1 MLSDQVKLDFQ
12 RRERIGFDEA
22 VLCEWKSVEQIAYI
36 LQTASETKN
45 PLLLTRLTDIKLAA
59 LPEMQRKNIDYDPV
73 SRTGFFAAELFIP
86 AHAEVSVVSA
96 GSSDIPVAHEAIRT
110 LQYFGIGASE
120 ISDVGVAGLWRLM
133 ERLEG
138 IRASKVIIVAA
149 GMDGAL
155 PSVVGGLVPGTV
167 IAVPTSVGYGASD
180 SGRTAMNACLA
191 SCAAGLAVV
200 NIDNGFGAACV
211 ALRVLRDTK
220 APQYRML
227 FEAAQGVN
235 LSK

>member
-36 LQTASETKN
+36 LQTAIETKN

-73 SRTGFFAAELFIP
+73 SRTGFFAAEPFIP

>member
-36 LQTASETKN
+36 LHVACEAKR
-45 PLLLTRLTDIKLAA
+45 PVLLTRLADTKLAA
-59 LPEMQRKNIDYDPV
+59 LPDAQQKNIDYDPV

-86 AHAEVSVVSA
+86 LRVEVSVVSA

-110 LQYFGIGASE
+110 LQYSGIGASE

-133 ERLEG
+133 ERIDT
-138 IRASKVIIVAA
+138 IRNSKVVIVAA

-155 PSVVGGLVPGTV
+155 PSVVGGLVPGVV

-180 SGRTAMNACLA
+180 GGRTAMHACLS
-191 SCAAGLAVV
+191 SCAAGLTVV
-200 NIDNGFGAACV
+200 NIDNGFGAACA

-220 APQYRML
+220 APQYRKL
-227 FEAAQGVN
+227 LEAAEEAN
-235 LSK
+235 LPK

>member
-36 LQTASETKN
+36 LQTAIETKN

-155 PSVVGGLVPGTV
+155 PSVVGGLVPGSV

>member
-22 VLCEWKSVEQIAYI
+22 VLCEWKSVEQISYI
-36 LQTASETKN
+36 LQTACDAKRA
-45 PLLLTRLTDIKLAA
+45 LLMTRLTDTKLAA
-59 LPEMQRKNIDYDPV
+59 LPETLRRNVDYDPV
-73 SRTGFFAAELFIP
+73 SRTGFFAADLFIP

-110 LQYFGIGASE
+110 LQYFGVGAAE

-133 ERLEG
+133 ERIDS
-138 IRASKVIIVAA
+138 IRASKIVIVAA

-155 PSVVGGLVPGTV
+155 PSVIGGLVPGAV

-180 SGRTAMNACLA
+180 GGRAAMNSCLS
-191 SCAAGLAVV
+191 SCAAGLTVV
-200 NIDNGFGAACV
+200 NIDNGFGAACA
-211 ALRVLRDTK
+211 ALRVLRQTTP
-220 APQYRML
+220 PQYRML
-227 FEAAQGVN
+227 VEAARGTN
-235 LSK
+235 LTK

>member
-73 SRTGFFAAELFIP
+73 SRTGFFAAEPFIP

-133 ERLEG
+133 ERLES

>member
-36 LQTASETKN
+36 LQAADEAKR
-45 PLLLTRLTDIKLAA
+45 PLLLTRLADDKLAA
-59 LPEMQRKNIDYDPV
+59 LPEPQRKNIDYDPV
-73 SRTGFFAAELFIP
+73 SRTGFFAADLFLP
-86 AHAEVSVVSA
+86 ARAEVSVVSA

-110 LQYFGIGASE
+110 LQYFGVGASE

-133 ERLEG
+133 ERLDN
-138 IRASKVIIVAA
+138 IRASKVVIVAA

-155 PSVVGGLVPGTV
+155 PSVIGGLVPGAV

-180 SGRTAMNACLA
+180 GGRAAMNSCLS
-191 SCAAGLAVV
+191 SCAAGLTVV
-200 NIDNGFGAACV
+200 NIDNGFGAACA

-227 FEAAQGVN
+227 FEAAEGVN

>member
-1 MLSDQVKLDFQ
+1 MLSDQIKLDFE

-36 LQTASETKN
+36 VHTAGEAKR
-45 PLLLTRLTDIKLAA
+45 PLLLTRLSDVKFAA
-59 LPEMQRKNIDYDPV
+59 LPEVYRRNIDYDPV
-73 SRTGFFAAELFIP
+73 SRTGFFAAELFVP

-96 GSSDIPVAHEAIRT
+96 GSSDIPMAHEAIRT

-133 ERLEG
+133 ER
-138 IRASKVIIVAA
+138 IDSIKASRVVIVAA

-155 PSVVGGLVPGTV
+155 PSVVGGLVPGVV

-180 SGRTAMNACLA
+180 GGRTAMNACLA
-191 SCAAGLAVV
+191 SCAAGLTVV
-200 NIDNGFGAACV
+200 NIDNGFGAACA

-227 FEAAQGVN
+227 HEAAHGTN
-235 LSK
+235 LLK

>member
-86 AHAEVSVVSA
+86 AHAEVSVLSA
-96 GSSDIPVAHEAIRT
+96 GSSDIPVSHEAIRT

>member
-36 LQTASETKN
+36 LQTAIETKN

>member
-36 LQTASETKN
+36 LQTARDAER
-45 PLLLTRLTDIKLAA
+45 PLLLTRLADDKLAA
-59 LPEMQRKNIDYDPV
+59 LPEALRKNVDYDPV
-73 SRTGFFAAELFIP
+73 SRTGFFASEIFVP
-86 AHAEVSVVSA
+86 SHADVSVVSA

-133 ERLEG
+133 ERIDG
-138 IRASKVIIVAA
+138 IRASKVVIVAA

-155 PSVVGGLVPGTV
+155 PSVVGGLVPGVV

-180 SGRTAMNACLA
+180 GGRTAMSACLA

-227 FEAAQGVN
+227 LEAAQGVN

>member
-36 LQTASETKN
+36 LQTAIETKH

-235 LSK
+235 LSE

>member
-59 LPEMQRKNIDYDPV
+59 LPEMQRKNIGYDPV

-133 ERLEG
+133 ERLES